1 MTKTVKRSKHSRVM
15 TIANS
20 LIKQGYSRSM
30 AMVEAWIM
38 VKLPQVITRVAGV
51 THAKRQTAIEHLQH
65 YNAEDISITLV
76 RDKHN
81 AYDVNAV
88 AVVATVKGKGSYT
101 MGYLPRAM
109 AMFIAPLLNAGK
121 VVTSHYRSVKAKAIN
136 LPYGLEI
143 AFTA

>member
-1 MTKTVKRSKHSRVM
+1 
-15 TIANS
+15 
-20 LIKQGYSRSM
+20 
-30 AMVEAWIM
+30 M

-51 THAKRQTAIEHLQH
+51 THVKRQTAIEHLQH
-65 YNAEDISITLV
+65 YRAEDINITLV
-76 RDKHN
+76 RDRQN

-121 VVTSHYRSVKAKAIN
+121 AVTSHYRAVKTKAIN

>member
-1 MTKTVKRSKHSRVM
+1 MKKNIRTLRQKVC

-20 LIKQGYSRSM
+20 LVKQGYSRSM

-38 VKLPQVITRVAGV
+38 AKLPQVITRVAGV
-51 THAKRQTAIEHLQH
+51 THSRRQTAIEHLRR
-65 YNAEDISITLV
+65 YNTEDINITLV
-76 RDKHN
+76 RDKRN
-81 AYDVNAV
+81 AYDDNAV

-109 AMFIAPLLNAGK
+109 AMFVAPLLNAGK
-121 VVTSHYRSVKAKAIN
+121 AVTSHYRAVRTKAIN

>member
-1 MTKTVKRSKHSRVM
+1 MKKNIRTLRQKAC

-20 LIKQGYSRSM
+20 LAKQGYIRSM

-81 AYDVNAV
+81 TADTNAV

-121 VVTSHYRSVKAKAIN
+121 AVKSCYRAVRTKAIN

>member
-1 MTKTVKRSKHSRVM
+1 MKKNIRTLRQKVC

-20 LIKQGYSRSM
+20 LVKQGYSRSM

-38 VKLPQVITRVAGV
+38 AKLPQIITRVAGV
-51 THAKRQTAIEHLQH
+51 TQSRRQTAIEHLRR
-65 YNAEDISITLV
+65 YNTEDINITLV
-76 RDKHN
+76 RDKRN
-81 AYDVNAV
+81 AYDDNAV

-109 AMFIAPLLNAGK
+109 AMFVAPLLNAGK
-121 VVTSHYRSVKAKAIN
+121 AVTSHYRAVRTKAIN